1 MIFATGF
8 SNPEGPV
15 VLPDGTWLIVEGG
28 AGRGCVTHVSAGDSL
43 RTASVT
49 SDRVPETPRG
59 LPKGRG
65 SREMAKKYVLTH

>member
-28 AGRGCVTHVSAGDSL
+28 AGRGCVTQVSAGDSL

-49 SDRVPETPRG
+49 RFR
-59 LPKGRG
+59 
-65 SREMAKKYVLTH
+65 